1 MPLRRYRL
9 MILAPSPG
17 ADMRVVEEREI
28 RARDAGSAID
38 EMLRMFWPPKATFAR
53 LVDLD
58 GKVILERPRE

>member
-1 MPLRRYRL
+1 MLRLYRL
-9 MILAPSPG
+9 EILAPSPG
-17 ADMRVVEEREI
+17 TDMRVVEEREI

-38 EMLRMFWPPKATFAR
+38 EMLRMPWPPKATFAR